1 MIGRRA
7 PELRVQRWIG
17 GNGEA
22 LETPLKLSDLGT
34 CVKILFAFQH
44 WCSGCHSHGFP
55 TLLRLHRIL
64 APIGIGFAAIQT
76 VFEGADENT
85 LEKLNLNQ
93 RKYGLSIA
101 FGHDVPST
109 GAAYPSFM
117 EDYRS
122 RGTPWFIVINAD
134 NRIVFSDFHLDA
146 DWLAS
151 ELKRA
156 RFAS

>member
-1 MIGRRA
+1 MGMIGRRA
-7 PELRVQRWIG
+7 PELRVRRWIG

-22 LETPLKLSDLGT
+22 LDTPLKLSDLGT
-34 CVKILFAFQH
+34 RVKILFAFQH

-55 TLLRLHRIL
+55 TLQRFYSIL
-64 APIGIGFAAIQT
+64 APMGIGFAAIQT

-122 RGTPWFIVINAD
+122 RGTPWFTVINSD

-156 RFAS
+156 